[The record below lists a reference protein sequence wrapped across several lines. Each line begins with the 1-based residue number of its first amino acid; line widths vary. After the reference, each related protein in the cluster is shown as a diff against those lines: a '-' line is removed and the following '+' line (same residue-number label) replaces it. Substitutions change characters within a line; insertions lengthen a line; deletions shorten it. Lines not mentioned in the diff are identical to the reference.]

1 MSPGWSGSFLTHRD
15 LKGQEGKSQAKIK
28 ATGLPGSGTHARPY
42 DEKDLDK
49 FEKQITGPGWLEPGE
64 EWRGRGETVGVG
76 LRGAVCAV
84 RRTAAFIL
92 GGVGSTLIQ
101 IALAATCRLLP

>member
-64 EWRGRGETVGVG
+64 EWRGRGVAG
-76 LRGAVCAV
+76 LRGAVCAG
-84 RRTAAFIL
+84 RRL
-92 GGVGSTLIQ
+92 SSWVGWE
-101 IALAATCRLLP
+101 AP

>member
-64 EWRGRGETVGVG
+64 EWRGRGESRVTWGG
-76 LRGAVCAV
+76 V
-84 RRTAAFIL
+84 RRAAAFIL

>member
-49 FEKQITGPGWLEPGE
+49 FEKQITDPGWLEPGE
-64 EWRGRGETVGVG
+64 EWRGRGESRVTWGG
-76 LRGAVCAV
+76 V
-84 RRTAAFIL
+84 RRAED
-92 GGVGSTLIQ
+92 GGFHP
-101 IALAATCRLLP
+101 R